1 MKNRKTHNH
10 FIFLVIGGLIGLV
23 LAGYGIFE
31 KTSDFNFQNQD
42 AIALVNDVPIKNE
55 SYLRALDRYS
65 SDSKNK
71 MDDEDRA
78 WVLQRLIEEELLV
91 QYAYKNGFLE
101 ADDLLRKSIVRS
113 VVDSIVEQAL
123 SVVPAK
129 QDLLKFYEANR
140 QTFAIDDKYRVVI
153 LSSQNRSDIDEGKV
167 IWQSNYDLTL
177 LRQTFKRIDR
187 LDIPTGFISKIRLG
201 TLIGP
206 LLRDK
211 VLSLEVGETSETLK
225 TIYGYS
231 IVTLVDKKDRVI
243 PEFKEISEIVLQE
256 YKRQQ
261 REEILEELLKDLKRQ
276 SDIKINEGF
285 TN

>member
-1 MKNRKTHNH
+1 MSNQSKLLLLASIIGTFLAIYSIMETNKNFSSLPDN
-10 FIFLVIGGLIGLV
+10 I
-23 LAGYGIFE
+23 
-31 KTSDFNFQNQD
+31 
-42 AIALVNDVPIKNE
+42 IATVNDKIIPSDKYQTIINLIQNDKRDE
-55 SYLRALDRYS
+55 LTKADREMALDRI
-65 SDSKNK
+65 
-71 MDDEDRA
+71 
-78 WVLQRLIEEELLV
+78 IEEELLV

-123 SVVPAK
+123 SVVPTE
-129 QDLLKFYEANR
+129 QDLLKFYEVNR
-140 QTFAIDDKYRVVI
+140 QTFAIDEKYRVVI

-177 LRQTFKRIDR
+177 LRQTFKSIDR

-211 VLSLEVGETSETLK
+211 VLSLQVGETSQTLK

>member
-1 MKNRKTHNH
+1 MSNQSKLLLLASIIGTFLAIYSIMETNKNFSSLPDN
-10 FIFLVIGGLIGLV
+10 I
-23 LAGYGIFE
+23 
-31 KTSDFNFQNQD
+31 
-42 AIALVNDVPIKNE
+42 IATVNDKIIPSDKYQTVINLIQNDKRDE
-55 SYLRALDRYS
+55 LTKADREMALDRI
-65 SDSKNK
+65 
-71 MDDEDRA
+71 
-78 WVLQRLIEEELLV
+78 IEEELLV

-123 SVVPAK
+123 SVVPAE
-129 QDLLKFYEANR
+129 QDLLRFYEVNR
-140 QTFAIDDKYRVVI
+140 QTFAIDEKYRVVI

-177 LRQTFKRIDR
+177 LRQTFRSIDR

>member
-1 MKNRKTHNH
+1 METNKNFSSLPDN
-10 FIFLVIGGLIGLV
+10 I
-23 LAGYGIFE
+23 
-31 KTSDFNFQNQD
+31 
-42 AIALVNDVPIKNE
+42 IATVNDKIIPSDKYQTIINLIQNDKRDE
-55 SYLRALDRYS
+55 LTKADREMALDRI
-65 SDSKNK
+65 
-71 MDDEDRA
+71 
-78 WVLQRLIEEELLV
+78 IEEELLV

-123 SVVPAK
+123 SVVPAE

-140 QTFAIDDKYRVVI
+140 QTFAIDEKYRVVI
-153 LSSQNRSDIDEGKV
+153 LSSKNRSDIDEGKV

>member
-1 MKNRKTHNH
+1 MSNQSKLLLLASIIGTFLAIYSIMETNKNFSSLPDN
-10 FIFLVIGGLIGLV
+10 I
-23 LAGYGIFE
+23 
-31 KTSDFNFQNQD
+31 
-42 AIALVNDVPIKNE
+42 IATVNDKIIPSDKYQTIINLIQNDKRDE
-55 SYLRALDRYS
+55 LTKADREMALDRI
-65 SDSKNK
+65 
-71 MDDEDRA
+71 
-78 WVLQRLIEEELLV
+78 IEEELLV

-123 SVVPAK
+123 SVVPAEE
-129 QDLLKFYEANR
+129 DLLKFYEANR
-140 QTFAIDDKYRVVI
+140 QTFAIDEKYRVVI

-177 LRQTFKRIDR
+177 LRQTFKGIDR

-201 TLIGP
+201 TLVGP

-211 VLSLEVGETSETLK
+211 VLSLQVGETSETLK

-285 TN
+285 TS

>member
-1 MKNRKTHNH
+1 MSNQSKLLLLASIIGTFLAIYSIMETNKNFSSLPDN
-10 FIFLVIGGLIGLV
+10 I
-23 LAGYGIFE
+23 
-31 KTSDFNFQNQD
+31 
-42 AIALVNDVPIKNE
+42 IATVNDKIIPSDKYQTIINLIQNDKRDE
-55 SYLRALDRYS
+55 LTKADREMALDRI
-65 SDSKNK
+65 
-71 MDDEDRA
+71 
-78 WVLQRLIEEELLV
+78 IEEELLV

-123 SVVPAK
+123 SVVPAEE
-129 QDLLKFYEANR
+129 DLLKFYETNR
-140 QTFAIDDKYRVVI
+140 QTFAIDEKYRVVI
-153 LSSQNRSDIDEGKV
+153 LSSKNQSDIDEGKV

>member
-1 MKNRKTHNH
+1 MSNQSKLLLLASIIGTFLAIYSIMETNKNFSSLPDN
-10 FIFLVIGGLIGLV
+10 I
-23 LAGYGIFE
+23 
-31 KTSDFNFQNQD
+31 
-42 AIALVNDVPIKNE
+42 IATVNDKIIPSDKYQTIINLIQNDKRDE
-55 SYLRALDRYS
+55 LTIADREMALDRI
-65 SDSKNK
+65 
-71 MDDEDRA
+71 
-78 WVLQRLIEEELLV
+78 IEEELLV

-123 SVVPAK
+123 SVVPAE
-129 QDLLKFYEANR
+129 QDLLKFYEVNR
-140 QTFAIDDKYRVVI
+140 QTFAIDEKYRVVI
-153 LSSQNRSDIDEGKV
+153 LSSKNRSDIDEGKV

-177 LRQTFKRIDR
+177 LRQTFKSIDR

-211 VLSLEVGETSETLK
+211 VLSLQVGETSQTLK

-243 PEFKEISEIVLQE
+243 PEFKEISGIVLQE

>member
-1 MKNRKTHNH
+1 MSNQSKVLLLASIIGTFLAIYSIMETNKNFSSLPDN
-10 FIFLVIGGLIGLV
+10 I
-23 LAGYGIFE
+23 
-31 KTSDFNFQNQD
+31 
-42 AIALVNDVPIKNE
+42 IATVNDKIIPSDKYQTVINLIQNDKRDE
-55 SYLRALDRYS
+55 LTKADREMALDRI
-65 SDSKNK
+65 
-71 MDDEDRA
+71 
-78 WVLQRLIEEELLV
+78 IEEELLV

-211 VLSLEVGETSETLK
+211 VLSLQVGETSQTLK

>member
-1 MKNRKTHNH
+1 MSNQSKLLLLASIIGTFLAIYSIMETNKNFSSLPDN
-10 FIFLVIGGLIGLV
+10 I
-23 LAGYGIFE
+23 
-31 KTSDFNFQNQD
+31 
-42 AIALVNDVPIKNE
+42 IATVNDKIIPSDKYQTVINLIQNDKRDE
-55 SYLRALDRYS
+55 LTKADREMALDRI
-65 SDSKNK
+65 
-71 MDDEDRA
+71 
-78 WVLQRLIEEELLV
+78 IEEELLV

-123 SVVPAK
+123 SVVPAE
-129 QDLLKFYEANR
+129 QDLLKFYETNR
-140 QTFAIDDKYRVVI
+140 QTFAIDEKYRVVI
-153 LSSQNRSDIDEGKV
+153 LSSKNQSDIDEGKV

-177 LRQTFKRIDR
+177 LRQTFKRIER

-231 IVTLVDKKDRVI
+231 IVTLLDKKDRVI

>member
-1 MKNRKTHNH
+1 MSNQSKLLLLASIIGTFLAIYSIMETNKNFSSLPDN
-10 FIFLVIGGLIGLV
+10 I
-23 LAGYGIFE
+23 
-31 KTSDFNFQNQD
+31 
-42 AIALVNDVPIKNE
+42 IATVNDKIIPSDKYQTVINLIQNDKRDE
-55 SYLRALDRYS
+55 LTKADREMALDRI
-65 SDSKNK
+65 
-71 MDDEDRA
+71 
-78 WVLQRLIEEELLV
+78 IEEELLV

-123 SVVPAK
+123 SVVPAE
-129 QDLLKFYEANR
+129 QDLLKFYETNR
-140 QTFAIDDKYRVVI
+140 QTFAIDEKYRVVI
-153 LSSQNRSDIDEGKV
+153 LSSKNQSDIDEGKV

-177 LRQTFKRIDR
+177 LRQTFKSIDR

-211 VLSLEVGETSETLK
+211 VLSLQVGETSQTLK

-285 TN
+285 TS

>member
-1 MKNRKTHNH
+1 MSNQSKLLLLASIIGTFLAIYSIMETNKNFSSLPDN
-10 FIFLVIGGLIGLV
+10 I
-23 LAGYGIFE
+23 
-31 KTSDFNFQNQD
+31 
-42 AIALVNDVPIKNE
+42 IATVNDKIIPSDKYQTVINLIQNDKRDE
-55 SYLRALDRYS
+55 LTKADREMALDRI
-65 SDSKNK
+65 
-71 MDDEDRA
+71 
-78 WVLQRLIEEELLV
+78 IEEELLV

-123 SVVPAK
+123 SVVPAE
-129 QDLLKFYEANR
+129 QDLLKFYEVNR
-140 QTFAIDDKYRVVI
+140 QTFAIDEKYRVVI

-177 LRQTFKRIDR
+177 LKQTFKRIDR

-276 SDIKINEGF
+276 SDIKINEDF

>member
-1 MKNRKTHNH
+1 MSNQSKLLLLASIIGTFLAIYSIMETNKNFSSLPDN
-10 FIFLVIGGLIGLV
+10 I
-23 LAGYGIFE
+23 
-31 KTSDFNFQNQD
+31 
-42 AIALVNDVPIKNE
+42 IATVNDKIIPSDKYQTVINLIQNDKRDE
-55 SYLRALDRYS
+55 LTKADREMALDRI
-65 SDSKNK
+65 
-71 MDDEDRA
+71 
-78 WVLQRLIEEELLV
+78 IEEELLV

-123 SVVPAK
+123 SVVPAE
-129 QDLLKFYEANR
+129 QDLLKFYEVNR
-140 QTFAIDDKYRVVI
+140 QTFAIDEKYRVVI

-177 LRQTFKRIDR
+177 LRQTFKSIDR

-211 VLSLEVGETSETLK
+211 VLSLQVGETSETLK

>member
-1 MKNRKTHNH
+1 MSNQSKLLLLASIIGTFLAIYSIMETNKNFSSLPDN
-10 FIFLVIGGLIGLV
+10 I
-23 LAGYGIFE
+23 
-31 KTSDFNFQNQD
+31 
-42 AIALVNDVPIKNE
+42 IATVNDKIIPSDKYQTIINLIQNDKRDE
-55 SYLRALDRYS
+55 LTKADREMALDRI
-65 SDSKNK
+65 
-71 MDDEDRA
+71 
-78 WVLQRLIEEELLV
+78 IEEELLV

-123 SVVPAK
+123 SVVPAE
-129 QDLLKFYEANR
+129 QDLLKFYETNR
-140 QTFAIDDKYRVVI
+140 QTFAIDEKYRVVI
-153 LSSQNRSDIDEGKV
+153 LSSKNQSDIDEGKV

-177 LRQTFKRIDR
+177 LRQTFKRINR

-201 TLIGP
+201 TLVGP

-211 VLSLEVGETSETLK
+211 VLSLQVGETSETLK
-225 TIYGYS
+225 TLYGYS

-285 TN
+285 TS

>member
-1 MKNRKTHNH
+1 MSNQSKLLLLASIIGTFLAIYSIMETNKNFSSLPDN
-10 FIFLVIGGLIGLV
+10 I
-23 LAGYGIFE
+23 
-31 KTSDFNFQNQD
+31 
-42 AIALVNDVPIKNE
+42 IATVNDKIIPSDKYQTIINLIQNDKRDE
-55 SYLRALDRYS
+55 LTKADREMALDRI
-65 SDSKNK
+65 
-71 MDDEDRA
+71 
-78 WVLQRLIEEELLV
+78 IEEELLV

-123 SVVPAK
+123 SVVPAE
-129 QDLLKFYEANR
+129 QDLLKFYEVNR
-140 QTFAIDDKYRVVI
+140 QTFAIDEKYRVVI

>member
-1 MKNRKTHNH
+1 MSNQSKLLLLASIIGTFLAIYSIMETNKNFSSLPDN
-10 FIFLVIGGLIGLV
+10 I
-23 LAGYGIFE
+23 
-31 KTSDFNFQNQD
+31 
-42 AIALVNDVPIKNE
+42 IATVNDKIIPSDKYQTVINLIQNDKRDE
-55 SYLRALDRYS
+55 LTKADREMALDRI
-65 SDSKNK
+65 
-71 MDDEDRA
+71 
-78 WVLQRLIEEELLV
+78 IEEELLV

-123 SVVPAK
+123 SVVPAE
-129 QDLLKFYEANR
+129 QDLLRFYEVNR
-140 QTFAIDDKYRVVI
+140 QTFAIDEKYRVVI
-153 LSSQNRSDIDEGKV
+153 LSSKNQSDIDEGKV

-177 LRQTFKRIDR
+177 LRQTFKGIDR

-201 TLIGP
+201 TLVGP

-211 VLSLEVGETSETLK
+211 VLSLQVGETSETLK

-285 TN
+285 TS

>member
-1 MKNRKTHNH
+1 MSNQSKLLLLASIIGTFLAIYSIMETNKNFSSLPDN
-10 FIFLVIGGLIGLV
+10 I
-23 LAGYGIFE
+23 
-31 KTSDFNFQNQD
+31 
-42 AIALVNDVPIKNE
+42 IATVNDKIIPSDKYQTVINLIQNDKRDE
-55 SYLRALDRYS
+55 LTKADREMALDRI
-65 SDSKNK
+65 
-71 MDDEDRA
+71 
-78 WVLQRLIEEELLV
+78 IEEELLV

-123 SVVPAK
+123 SVVPAE
-129 QDLLKFYEANR
+129 QDLLKFYEVNR
-140 QTFAIDDKYRVVI
+140 QTFAIDEKYRVVI

-177 LRQTFKRIDR
+177 LRQTFKSIDR

-211 VLSLEVGETSETLK
+211 VLSLQVGETSQTLK

-256 YKRQQ
+256 YKRQK

-276 SDIKINEGF
+276 SDIKINEGY

>member
-1 MKNRKTHNH
+1 MSNQSKLLLLASIIGTFLAIYSIMETNKNFSSLPDN
-10 FIFLVIGGLIGLV
+10 I
-23 LAGYGIFE
+23 
-31 KTSDFNFQNQD
+31 
-42 AIALVNDVPIKNE
+42 IATVNDKIIPSDKYQTVINLIQNDKRDE
-55 SYLRALDRYS
+55 LTKADREMALDRI
-65 SDSKNK
+65 
-71 MDDEDRA
+71 
-78 WVLQRLIEEELLV
+78 IEEELLV

-123 SVVPAK
+123 SVVPAE
-129 QDLLKFYEANR
+129 QDLLKFYEVNR
-140 QTFAIDDKYRVVI
+140 QTFAIDEKYRVVI

-177 LRQTFKRIDR
+177 LRQTFKGIDR

-201 TLIGP
+201 TLVGP

-211 VLSLEVGETSETLK
+211 VLSLQVGETSQTLK

-285 TN
+285 TS

>member
-1 MKNRKTHNH
+1 MSNQSKLLLLASIIGTFLAIYSIMETNKNFSSLPDN
-10 FIFLVIGGLIGLV
+10 I
-23 LAGYGIFE
+23 
-31 KTSDFNFQNQD
+31 
-42 AIALVNDVPIKNE
+42 IATVNDKIIPSDKYQTIINLIQNDKRDE
-55 SYLRALDRYS
+55 LTKADREMALDRI
-65 SDSKNK
+65 
-71 MDDEDRA
+71 
-78 WVLQRLIEEELLV
+78 IEEELLV

-123 SVVPAK
+123 SVVPVE
-129 QDLLKFYEANR
+129 QDLLKFYEVNR
-140 QTFAIDDKYRVVI
+140 QTFAIDDKYRIVI

-177 LRQTFKRIDR
+177 LRQTFERIDR

-231 IVTLVDKKDRVI
+231 IVTLVDKKDRII

>member
-1 MKNRKTHNH
+1 MSNQSKLLLLASIIGTFLAIYSIMETNKNFSSLPDN
-10 FIFLVIGGLIGLV
+10 I
-23 LAGYGIFE
+23 
-31 KTSDFNFQNQD
+31 
-42 AIALVNDVPIKNE
+42 IATVNDKIIPSDKYQTIINLIQNDKRDE
-55 SYLRALDRYS
+55 LTKADREMALDRI
-65 SDSKNK
+65 
-71 MDDEDRA
+71 
-78 WVLQRLIEEELLV
+78 IEEELLV

-123 SVVPAK
+123 SVVPAE
-129 QDLLKFYEANR
+129 QDLLKFYEVNR
-140 QTFAIDDKYRVVI
+140 QTFAIDEKYRVVI

-177 LRQTFKRIDR
+177 LRQTFKGIDR

-201 TLIGP
+201 TLVGP

-211 VLSLEVGETSETLK
+211 VLSLQVGETSETLK

-231 IVTLVDKKDRVI
+231 IVTLVDKKDRII
-243 PEFKEISEIVLQE
+243 PEFKEISEIVLLE

>member
-1 MKNRKTHNH
+1 MSNQSKLLLLASIIGTFLAIYSIMETNKNFSSLPDN
-10 FIFLVIGGLIGLV
+10 I
-23 LAGYGIFE
+23 
-31 KTSDFNFQNQD
+31 
-42 AIALVNDVPIKNE
+42 IATVNDKIIPSDKYQTIINLIQNDKRDE
-55 SYLRALDRYS
+55 LTKADREMALDRI
-65 SDSKNK
+65 
-71 MDDEDRA
+71 
-78 WVLQRLIEEELLV
+78 IEEELLV

-123 SVVPAK
+123 SVVPAE
-129 QDLLKFYEANR
+129 QDLLKFYEFNR
-140 QTFAIDDKYRVVI
+140 QTFAIDEKYRVVI

-177 LRQTFKRIDR
+177 LRQTFKRINR

-201 TLIGP
+201 TLVGP

-211 VLSLEVGETSETLK
+211 VLSLQVGETSETLK

-276 SDIKINEGF
+276 SDIKINEDF

>member
-1 MKNRKTHNH
+1 MSNQSKLLLLASIIGTFLAIYSIMETNKNFSSLPDN
-10 FIFLVIGGLIGLV
+10 I
-23 LAGYGIFE
+23 
-31 KTSDFNFQNQD
+31 
-42 AIALVNDVPIKNE
+42 IATVNDKIIPSDKYQTIINLIQNDKRDE
-55 SYLRALDRYS
+55 LTKADREMALDRI
-65 SDSKNK
+65 
-71 MDDEDRA
+71 
-78 WVLQRLIEEELLV
+78 IEEELLV

-123 SVVPAK
+123 SVVPAEE
-129 QDLLKFYEANR
+129 DLLKFYEANR
-140 QTFAIDDKYRVVI
+140 QTFAIDEKYRVVI
-153 LSSQNRSDIDEGKV
+153 LSSKNRSDIDEGKV

-211 VLSLEVGETSETLK
+211 VLSLQVGETSETLK

>member
-1 MKNRKTHNH
+1 MSNQSKLLLLASIIGTFLAIYSIMETNKNFSSLPDN
-10 FIFLVIGGLIGLV
+10 I
-23 LAGYGIFE
+23 
-31 KTSDFNFQNQD
+31 
-42 AIALVNDVPIKNE
+42 IATVNDKIIPSDKYQTVINLIQNDKRDE
-55 SYLRALDRYS
+55 LTKADREMALDRI
-65 SDSKNK
+65 
-71 MDDEDRA
+71 
-78 WVLQRLIEEELLV
+78 IEEELLV

-123 SVVPAK
+123 SVVPAE
-129 QDLLKFYEANR
+129 QDLLKFYETNR
-140 QTFAIDDKYRVVI
+140 QTFAIDEKYRVVI
-153 LSSQNRSDIDEGKV
+153 LSSKNQSDIDEGKV

-177 LRQTFKRIDR
+177 LRQTFKGIDR

-201 TLIGP
+201 TLVGP

-285 TN
+285 TS

>member
-1 MKNRKTHNH
+1 MSNQSKLLLLASIIGTFLAIYSIMETNKNFSSLPDN
-10 FIFLVIGGLIGLV
+10 I
-23 LAGYGIFE
+23 
-31 KTSDFNFQNQD
+31 
-42 AIALVNDVPIKNE
+42 IATVNDKIIPSDKYQTVINLIQNDKRDE
-55 SYLRALDRYS
+55 LTKADREMALDRI
-65 SDSKNK
+65 
-71 MDDEDRA
+71 
-78 WVLQRLIEEELLV
+78 IEEELLV

-123 SVVPAK
+123 SVVPAE
-129 QDLLKFYEANR
+129 QDLLKFYETNR
-140 QTFAIDDKYRVVI
+140 QTFAIDEKYRVVI
-153 LSSQNRSDIDEGKV
+153 LSSKNRSDIDEGKV

-177 LRQTFKRIDR
+177 LRQTFKSIDR

-276 SDIKINEGF
+276 SDIKINEDF

>member
-1 MKNRKTHNH
+1 MSNQSKLLLLASIIGTFLAIYSIMETNKNFSSLPDN
-10 FIFLVIGGLIGLV
+10 I
-23 LAGYGIFE
+23 
-31 KTSDFNFQNQD
+31 
-42 AIALVNDVPIKNE
+42 IATVNDKIIPSDKYQTIINLIQNDKRDE
-55 SYLRALDRYS
+55 LTKADREMALDRI
-65 SDSKNK
+65 
-71 MDDEDRA
+71 
-78 WVLQRLIEEELLV
+78 IEEELLV

-123 SVVPAK
+123 SVVPAEE
-129 QDLLKFYEANR
+129 DLLKFYETNR
-140 QTFAIDDKYRVVI
+140 QIFATDEKYRIVI
-153 LSSQNRSDIDEGKV
+153 LSSKNQSDIDEGKV
-167 IWQSNYDLTL
+167 IWQSNYDLSL
-177 LRQTFKRIDR
+177 LRQAFKSIDR

-201 TLIGP
+201 TLVGP

-211 VLSLEVGETSETLK
+211 VLSLQVGETSETLK

>member
-1 MKNRKTHNH
+1 MSNQSKLLLLASIIGTFLAIYSIMETNKNFSSLPDN
-10 FIFLVIGGLIGLV
+10 I
-23 LAGYGIFE
+23 
-31 KTSDFNFQNQD
+31 
-42 AIALVNDVPIKNE
+42 IATVNDKIIPSDKYQTVINLIQNDKRDE
-55 SYLRALDRYS
+55 LTKADREMALDRI
-65 SDSKNK
+65 
-71 MDDEDRA
+71 
-78 WVLQRLIEEELLV
+78 IEEELLV

-123 SVVPAK
+123 SVVPAE
-129 QDLLKFYEANR
+129 QDLLKFYEVNR
-140 QTFAIDDKYRVVI
+140 QTFAIDEKYRVVI
-153 LSSQNRSDIDEGKV
+153 LSSKNRSDIDEGKV

-211 VLSLEVGETSETLK
+211 VLSLQVGETSEVLK

-231 IVTLVDKKDRVI
+231 IVTLIDKKDRVI